1 MQKIIVASVLL
12 GAMLA
17 LGGAA
22 RAHADADSLSGKRV
36 SGVEMCL
43 LEDCADNGYLPRAAG
58 KVFVEGGRSVTV
70 IADFSDGSLFLSGQR
85 LRVSGALKRAT
96 SSSEDYCWRSGTL
109 LALEVKKVEPA
120 DTALEPPLLSLRAQ
134 AIDFIGGDDDAR
146 AVMQALACG
155 YRQNIRETRL
165 YAAFRSCGL
174 AHLVAVS
181 GAHLVI
187 VTGLFSSLLKAL
199 RVPRRASIA
208 ILVGMMCAYT
218 VLAGMPI
225 SCIRAA
231 IMSSAGVLALFGKR
245 RPSSLNAL
253 GLGIIAIVAGAPS
266 ASISASLALS
276 ALSTAGI
283 VMFSPLME
291 LFAEEVLHL
300 HAETVKAPLAMTFS
314 AGMLSQLYASSMFC
328 QLPLV
333 SPLANVVCA
342 ALFPLCCALS
352 LICALAGAAG
362 FPFAGV
368 LTELALNPIRI
379 LNALVVALSKV
390 PFASVPISLGSTA
403 AIVLTVLLAASVW
416 LAWDAILKREVIALT
431 FTCIIAAGIALF
443 AFPKPDS
450 IIMLDVGQGDS
461 FLISSGGATLL
472 VDTGNKDRLLLDQ
485 LGRCGVMSLDGVL
498 VTHADDDH
506 CGSLDVLEE
515 TVEVNTVY
523 VARGISEVEDE
534 SCRSLIAQAHST
546 ARNVKE
552 LGIGDVLAI
561 GNLSAEVVWPEALAD
576 DGGNAESLVLF
587 VTHRDGDDETSDFSA
602 LFTGDAETDQLR
614 TVIEE
619 HDVSD
624 VDMLKVGHHGSRNAM
639 TVEELKTLSPR
650 IALIGV
656 GKGNRYGH
664 PNPEILEMLSDM
676 GCEVFRTDEDGGMR
690 FDLHQGMVEAHRL

>member
-1 MQKIIVASVLL
+1 MQMLLLAAVLL

-17 LGGAA
+17 LAGAVQ
-22 RAHADADSLSGKRV
+22 AHVDADTLSGKKV
-36 SGVEMCL
+36 SGVELCL
-43 LEDCADNGYLPRAAG
+43 LEDCADNGYLPRAAS
-58 KVFVEGGRSVTV
+58 KVYVEGGRAVTV
-70 IADFSDGSLFLSGQR
+70 IADFTEDSLFLSGQR
-85 LRVSGALKRAT
+85 MRVWGALKKAT
-96 SSSEDYCWRSGTL
+96 SSSEEYCWRSGTL
-109 LALEVKKVEPA
+109 LAFEVKKVEPV
-120 DTALEPPLLSLRAQ
+120 DSALESPLLNLRAQ

-199 RVPRRASIA
+199 RVPRRTSICV
-208 ILVGMMCAYT
+208 LVGMMCSYT

-225 SCIRAA
+225 SCVRAA

-253 GLGIIAIVAGAPS
+253 GLGIIAIVASAPS

-283 VMFSPLME
+283 VLFSPLME
-291 LFAEEVLHL
+291 LFAEELLHL
-300 HAETVKAPLAMTFS
+300 HADAVKAPLAMTFS

-342 ALFPLCCALS
+342 AIFPLCCALS

-362 FPFAGV
+362 VPFAEV
-368 LTELALNPIRI
+368 LIELALNPVR
-379 LNALVVALSKV
+379 LMNALVVALSKV
-390 PFASVPISLGSTA
+390 PFASIPVSLGSTT
-403 AIVLTVLLAASVW
+403 AIVITVLIAASVW
-416 LAWDAILKREVIALT
+416 LAWDAILEREVIALT
-431 FTCIIAAGIALF
+431 FSCIVAAGIALF
-443 AFPKPDS
+443 IFPKPDS

-472 VDTGNKDRLLLDQ
+472 VDTGNKDRQLLDQ
-485 LGRCGVMSLDGVL
+485 LGKCGVMSLDGVL

-523 VARGISEVEDE
+523 VAKGVSEVEGE
-534 SCRSLIAQAHST
+534 SCRSLMAQAHAT
-546 ARNVKE
+546 ARNVVE
-552 LGIGDVLAI
+552 LGMGDVLTI
-561 GNLSAEVVWPEALAD
+561 GNMSAEVVWPEALAD
-576 DGGNAESLVLF
+576 GGGNADSLVLL
-587 VTHRDGDDETSDFSA
+587 VTHRVGDVEAPDFSA
-602 LFTGDAETDQLR
+602 LFTGDAETDQLLAI
-614 TVIEE
+614 IEE
-619 HDVSD
+619 HDVAN

-639 TVEELKTLSPR
+639 TVEELEVLSPR

-664 PNPEILEMLSDM
+664 PTSEILKMLSDI

-690 FDLHQGMVEAHRL
+690 FVLHRGMAEAHRL